1 VAAVSQPV
9 PVLRLGDALLV
20 SIQVDLQDDDV
31 LALQEE
37 LAQRIVDTGARGV
50 IIDIS
55 AVDIVDSFIGRM
67 FSSIAALSRVL
78 DAETVVVGMRPA
90 VAITLV
96 ELGLSLE
103 GVRTALDLEKGLAIL
118 DRLVEARRPL
128 EDVDPDGFEDLEEP
142 AQDRG
147 QDDPAPSRR

>member
-1 VAAVSQPV
+1 MSSPV

-20 SIQVDLQDDDV
+20 SIQVDLQDEDV
-31 LALQEE
+31 MALQDE
-37 LAQRIVDTGARGV
+37 LAERIVDTGARGV

-55 AVDIVDSFIGRM
+55 GVDIVDSFIGRM

-96 ELGLSLE
+96 ELGMSLE

-118 DRLVEARRPL
+118 ARLVEARSPL
-128 EDVDPDGFEDLEEP
+128 EDPGDDPDLVPLD
-142 AQDRG
+142 
-147 QDDPAPSRR
+147 QDDPVPSGG